1 MLDIDDDIR
10 LEVVAF
16 GPERVATAF
25 VYLGVATTGKDTG
38 IAAAPDGDIAHIVGV
53 LPGSPIFLV
62 KITADHMKVWHGG
75 PGKKTEALYA
85 CRTVTG
91 HLDVL
96 LDSEVVSLAVHVTEL
111 MGATPQNDVL
121 HDSLCIEELAPL
133 ANRFAVSPRQDSI
146 IVESGV
152 IATESTLTCVEG
164 WVERVVSGDGGR
176 LVEGIRLSIVR
187 WLNAVAIVGILA
199 DDNDDVRFGSA
210 LFVKQLVGLRDG
222 FYGSTRGFAV
232 GDIVPLVLVDVYGTS
247 VVRAGGRIG
256 NLVVRRKN
264 RLHGEVRL
272 VSETRDIQRASLA
285 DALPFSR
292 IALIPRVGKIAF
304 RKTPALPAFY
314 ACVKTDHF
322 SLIVLNPVNG
332 YRYSAQGRYG
342 ARYHFATVYRT
353 VGERHHALGSRKTN
367 VRTWLLN
374 NVRAPNRVF

>member
-1 MLDIDDDIR
+1 M
-10 LEVVAF
+10 
-16 GPERVATAF
+16 
-25 VYLGVATTGKDTG
+25 
-38 IAAAPDGDIAHIVGV
+38 
-53 LPGSPIFLV
+53 
-62 KITADHMKVWHGG
+62 
-75 PGKKTEALYA
+75 
-85 CRTVTG
+85 
-91 HLDVL
+91 
-96 LDSEVVSLAVHVTEL
+96 
-111 MGATPQNDVL
+111 
-121 HDSLCIEELAPL
+121 

-314 ACVKTDHF
+314 ACVKTDHL

-353 VGERHHALGSRKTN
+353 VGERHHALGSRKAN
-367 VRTWLLN
+367 VRTWLFN
-374 NVRAPNRVF
+374 NVGAPNRVFQRTVRLSVVKPEESFNKVVIAIVRLTERDPGGSHIEHEHLAVVFGRRTPFCLSTVFKCGAGRFVGGVIVVGAFTRVSPYVRTILVVHEFLCRTAGQRTTAG